1 IISFSLSMTSND
13 RSGRTVTT
21 IMWIEFVPMSIAA
34 IRMLGGRERK
44 GWLRTCLLHRRYI
57 LPVRSFRAASYHEP
71 FAPPGPPARA
81 PKPRPPPAPVS
92 RGRGKGYGR
101 ASGARRVTPPPRSV
115 ASLDRRAAPYEGQ
128 EGGAQ
133 GPAGDPGPGH

>member
-44 GWLRTCLLHRRYI
+44 GWLRACLLHGRYI

-71 FAPPGPPARA
+71 SAPSGPPARA
-81 PKPRPPPAPVS
+81 PKPRTPPPPVS
-92 RGRGKGYGR
+92 RGGGKGHRRSPGT
-101 ASGARRVTPPPRSV
+101 RRVTPLARGAASV
-115 ASLDRRAAPYEGQ
+115 DRRAAPY
-128 EGGAQ
+128 Q
-133 GPAGDPGPGH
+133 GPAGGAQDPAA